1 MLGFQSIS
9 EAPISAQSVIE
20 DGVLILPLLTNTS
33 TLYEPTVI
41 PEQLVVI
48 PLLSNSNTFYD
59 FVLGL
64 EGELPTLTNIN
75 NLYAPSVQF
84 VVDLPYLTNT
94 STLYAPT
101 ISAFN
106 AILPI
111 IVNTSVLY
119 AMSSSL
125 TPAELVIPHLANQSE
140 LYLPY
145 KVGRQQLVFTG
156 VSYILE

>member
-1 MLGFQSIS
+1 MLGFSTLS
-9 EAPISAQSVIE
+9 EVPISSQPVLE

-64 EGELPTLTNIN
+64 EGELPSLTNIN

-84 VVDLPYLTNT
+84 VVDLPSLTNT
-94 STLYAPT
+94 NTLYAPT
-101 ISAFN
+101 VASFTVTM
-106 AILPI
+106 PI
-111 IVNTSVLY
+111 IVNTSVLH
-119 AMSSSL
+119 AMTSSNAPTFLELPTIESQVQL
-125 TPAELVIPHLANQSE
+125 HSPA
-140 LYLPY
+140 
-145 KVGRQQLVFTG
+145 VGRQQLVFTG